1 MAQCRTDENNIEY
14 EMIIVGMTMLISILF
29 SLVLLLFMPDLF
41 IASSN
46 IEESLVCYDGL
57 TGISDCVGEN
67 NDGSADAYIP
77 STGGAIL
84 FP

>member
-1 MAQCRTDENNIEY
+1 MTDP
-14 EMIIVGMTMLISILF
+14 V
-29 SLVLLLFMPDLF
+29 

-46 IEESLVCYDGL
+46 IGESRVCYDGL

-67 NDGSADAYIP
+67 NDVRSGDYIP
-77 STGGAIL
+77 SIGGAIP